1 MLRLLNIEYHKLRY
15 SKSSR
20 VLVTTYFILITFIAL
35 IASIEFNFGN
45 VNFRLADQGI
55 FNFPYIWHF
64 NSYIAATLK
73 LFLAIV
79 IVSMMS
85 NEYSNRTIKQNL
97 IDGLSKKEFILS
109 KFLTVV
115 SFALLSTLFLFIV
128 SLILGLSFSDYTEMN
143 IIFSDME
150 YLLAYFIKLTGF
162 FAFCMFLGIFVK
174 RSAFALGF
182 LFIWW
187 ILESIVRG
195 VMEYKVFRDSN
206 IAENIAQFFPLESM
220 ALLVKEPFTRLNAVQ
235 SAATQLGSEITKD
248 YSIHWY
254 QLLIV
259 ILWICY
265 LRLPLLFT
273 AEEEGSLTGL
283 ILNFLGAG
291 NICW

>member
-1 MLRLLNIEYHKLRY
+1 MLRLLNIEYHKLRF

-20 VLVTTYFILITFIAL
+20 GLITTYFILITFIAL

-97 IDGLSKKEFILS
+97 IDGLSKKEFVLS

-115 SFALLSTLFLFIV
+115 SFALLSTIFLFVV
-128 SLILGLSFSDYTEMN
+128 SLILGLSFSDYTEIS

-162 FAFCMFLGIFVK
+162 FAFCMFLGILVK

-187 ILESIVRG
+187 IMESIVRG
-195 VMEYKVFRDSN
+195 VMEYKIFRDSN

-220 ALLVKEPFTRLNAVQ
+220 ALLVREPFSRLNAVQ

-259 ILWICY
+259 MLWIVIFVY
-265 LRLPLLFT
+265 LSYLL
-273 AEEEGSLTGL
+273 LKKRDL
-283 ILNFLGAG
+283 
-291 NICW
+291 